1 MSNTRI
7 VTLTPI
13 LHGGLQ
19 SNYVKITS
27 STTYTILSTDFI
39 IFCDY
44 TTTGPVNL
52 VLPAA
57 SGINILYIID
67 SGGNA
72 SNNNIIINVPS
83 GLINGQ
89 STCTINTSYTSL
101 TIISDGTNY
110 FII

>member
-1 MSNTRI
+1 MSNSRI
-7 VTLTPI
+7 ITLTPV
-13 LHGGLQ
+13 LNGGLQ
-19 SNYVKITS
+19 TNYVNITTS
-27 STTYTILSTDFI
+27 ATYNILSTDFI

-44 TTTGPVNL
+44 TSTGPVNL

-57 SGINILYIID
+57 SGVNILYIVD

-72 SNNNIIINVPS
+72 SNNNIIINTPS

-89 STCTINTSYTSL
+89 TTCTINTSYTSL
-101 TIISDGTNY
+101 TIISNGTNY